1 MNRMYLLANR
11 LVGNPTRRASA
22 ITAVVPY
29 AVLRVLRLALG
40 ELPVE
45 LIISASI
52 LEWAVG
58 LLGLFF
64 ILRRQSNKHTGNDD
78 APVS

>member
-1 MNRMYLLANR
+1 MKSIYLLAKQ
-11 LVGNPTRRASA
+11 LVGNTTRHALA
-22 ITAVVPY
+22 VTAAVPY

-45 LIISASI
+45 LMMPAGIV
-52 LEWAVG
+52 EWAVG

-64 ILRRQSNKHTGNDD
+64 ILRRQSDKHMENDH
-78 APVS
+78 A